1 MNKFRLKILESDRKF
16 YDGECESVTF
26 SISDGEYGILAGH
39 SNMIAAVETGELRFT
54 DGEGKKTLLSVSTG
68 IVKVE
73 NGDVLILVD
82 SLELPEDGVWSMTR
96 LPVPLVLLLRPRA
109 LSVAWAF
116 STVSPTTRGMVVPAV
131 PVEVPAF

>member
-39 SNMIAAVETGELRFT
+39 SNMIAAVETGELRFI
-54 DGEGKKTLLSVSTG
+54 DSNGEKIVLSVSTG

-73 NGDVLILVD
+73 NGNVLILVD
-82 SLELPEDGVWSMTR
+82 SLELPEEIDINRVQRHIDRAKEELLQKQSMREYNMTQAS
-96 LPVPLVLLLRPRA
+96 LTRA
-109 LSVAWAF
+109 LNRLHIKE
-116 STVSPTTRGMVVPAV
+116 TYKGK
-131 PVEVPAF
+131 